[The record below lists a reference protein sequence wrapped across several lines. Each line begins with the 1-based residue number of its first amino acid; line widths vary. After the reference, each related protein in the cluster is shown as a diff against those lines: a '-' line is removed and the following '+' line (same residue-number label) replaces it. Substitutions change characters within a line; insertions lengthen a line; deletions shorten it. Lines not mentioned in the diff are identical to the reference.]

1 MCQACVEGVST
12 RRVDLVK
19 SMGIVGH
26 SNSDGEF
33 SRLAAEV
40 DTRIR
45 RVQSSPERR
54 EEKRGTIN
62 TAVKLRHLNLNVD
75 PVPLFMDRRVT
86 KKVYER
92 GRWLC
97 A

>member
-1 MCQACVEGVST
+1 MCQACVEGIST

-45 RVQSSPERR
+45 QVQSSPERR
-54 EEKRGTIN
+54 E
-62 TAVKLRHLNLNVD
+62 
-75 PVPLFMDRRVT
+75 
-86 KKVYER
+86 
-92 GRWLC
+92 
-97 A
+97 